1 MTVKMTEST
10 NDKLVIAVSGKIDGK
25 NSDEFKEQVKKIRD
39 SHPDGD
45 LVLDMD
51 GLEYISSAGLRVI
64 LKFSKE
70 EDDRLKLVNV
80 SWDVM
85 EIFSMTGFSE
95 FINITKKM
103 KEISVDSCEL
113 LGKGANGEVYRID
126 DERIVKLFS
135 ETASIDVIQREKALS
150 QKAMIYGLPT
160 AISFDIVKCGN
171 RYGAVFELLNAKTL
185 STTIKNDPS
194 AFDTYADSYVDLYKK
209 LHSTVVKKEDF
220 PSIKEIYY
228 DYIDD
233 CKDWY
238 TPEQLDTLRKI
249 VDSIPDRDTLI
260 HGDYHANNIM
270 IVDGQLLLIDMGD
283 LSFGHPIFDFLATAA
298 ISVFSWS
305 ILILICSAFAADDLT
320 FFLSQSSFDTTL
332 TAPPTPLSLSFL
344 FLSNCSLSYSLC
356 AIIASSLSLFDG
368 YLPFI
373 ALKIFLMC
381 LSSSSSCCI
390 LADLLLAF
398 CAL

>member
-64 LKFSKE
+64 LEFSKE
-70 EDDRLKLVNV
+70 EDDRLKVVNV

-85 EIFSMTGFSE
+85 EIFSMTGFNE

-194 AFDTYADSYVDLYKK
+194 AFDTYADTYVDLYKK

-298 ISVFSWS
+298 TQVN
-305 ILILICSAFAADDLT
+305 LVKLNPAFAEVHTNMPVDKITKLWSHLIDRYFADKSEEQRQRINEQIALFSKLKVALAPAVAKGLDPAIMKASVNDAIEN
-320 FFLSQSSFDTTL
+320 FLSR
-332 TAPPTPLSLSFL
+332 
-344 FLSNCSLSYSLC
+344 
-356 AIIASSLSLFDG
+356 
-368 YLPFI
+368 
-373 ALKIFLMC
+373 
-381 LSSSSSCCI
+381 
-390 LADLLLAF
+390 ADELIGSVDW
-398 CAL
+398 

>member
-1 MTVKMTEST
+1 MTVKMTGST

-70 EDDRLKLVNV
+70 EDDLLKVVNV

-85 EIFSMTGFSE
+85 EIFSMTGFNE

-103 KEISVDSCEL
+103 KEISVDPSGL

-135 ETASIDVIQREKALS
+135 ETASIDVIQRERALS

-194 AFDTYADSYVDLYKK
+194 AFDTYADVYVDLYKK

-298 ISVFSWS
+298 TQVN
-305 ILILICSAFAADDLT
+305 LVKLNPAFAEVHTNMPVDKITKLWSHLIDRYFADKSEEQRQRINEQIALFSKLKVALAPAVAKGLDPAIMKASVNDAIEN
-320 FFLSQSSFDTTL
+320 FLSR
-332 TAPPTPLSLSFL
+332 
-344 FLSNCSLSYSLC
+344 
-356 AIIASSLSLFDG
+356 
-368 YLPFI
+368 
-373 ALKIFLMC
+373 
-381 LSSSSSCCI
+381 
-390 LADLLLAF
+390 ADELIGSVDW
-398 CAL
+398 

>member
-10 NDKLVIAVSGKIDGK
+10 NDKLVIAVSGKINGK

-64 LKFSKE
+64 LEFSKE
-70 EDDRLKLVNV
+70 EDDRLKVVNV

-85 EIFSMTGFSE
+85 EIFSMTGFNE

-171 RYGAVFELLNAKTL
+171 RYGAVFELLDAKTL

-298 ISVFSWS
+298 TQVN
-305 ILILICSAFAADDLT
+305 LVKLNPAFAEVHTNMPVDKITKLWSHLIDRYFADKSEEQRQRINEQIALFSKLKVALAPAVAKGLDPAIMKASVNDAIEN
-320 FFLSQSSFDTTL
+320 FLSR
-332 TAPPTPLSLSFL
+332 
-344 FLSNCSLSYSLC
+344 
-356 AIIASSLSLFDG
+356 
-368 YLPFI
+368 
-373 ALKIFLMC
+373 
-381 LSSSSSCCI
+381 
-390 LADLLLAF
+390 ADELIGSVDW
-398 CAL
+398 

>member
-10 NDKLVIAVSGKIDGK
+10 NDKLVIAVSGKINGM

-64 LKFSKE
+64 LKLSKE
-70 EDDRLKLVNV
+70 EDDRLKVVNV

-85 EIFSMTGFSE
+85 EIFSMTGFIE

-135 ETASIDVIQREKALS
+135 ETASIDVIQRERALS

-194 AFDTYADSYVDLYKK
+194 AFDTYADVYVDLYKK

-238 TPEQLDTLRKI
+238 TQEQLDTLRKI

-298 ISVFSWS
+298 TQVN
-305 ILILICSAFAADDLT
+305 LVKLNPAFAEVHTNMPVDKITKLWSHLIDRYFADKSEEQRQRINEQIALFSKLKVALAPAVAKGLDPAIMKASVNDAIEN
-320 FFLSQSSFDTTL
+320 FLSR
-332 TAPPTPLSLSFL
+332 
-344 FLSNCSLSYSLC
+344 
-356 AIIASSLSLFDG
+356 
-368 YLPFI
+368 
-373 ALKIFLMC
+373 
-381 LSSSSSCCI
+381 
-390 LADLLLAF
+390 ADELIGSVDW
-398 CAL
+398 

>member
-10 NDKLVIAVSGKIDGK
+10 NDKLVIAVSGKIDGM

-45 LVLDMD
+45 LFLDMD

-85 EIFSMTGFSE
+85 EIFSMTGFNE

-298 ISVFSWS
+298 TQVN
-305 ILILICSAFAADDLT
+305 LVKLNPAFAEVHTNMPVDKITKLWSHLIDRYFADKSEEQRQRINEQIALFSKLKVALAPAVAKGLDPAIMKASVNDAIEN
-320 FFLSQSSFDTTL
+320 FLSR
-332 TAPPTPLSLSFL
+332 
-344 FLSNCSLSYSLC
+344 
-356 AIIASSLSLFDG
+356 
-368 YLPFI
+368 
-373 ALKIFLMC
+373 
-381 LSSSSSCCI
+381 
-390 LADLLLAF
+390 ADELIGSVDW
-398 CAL
+398 

>member
-135 ETASIDVIQREKALS
+135 ETASIDVIQRERALS

-298 ISVFSWS
+298 TQVN
-305 ILILICSAFAADDLT
+305 LVKLNPAFAEVHTNMPVDKITKLWSHLIDRYFADKSEEQRQRINEQIALFSKLKVALAPAVAKGLDPAIMKASVNDAIEN
-320 FFLSQSSFDTTL
+320 FLSR
-332 TAPPTPLSLSFL
+332 
-344 FLSNCSLSYSLC
+344 
-356 AIIASSLSLFDG
+356 
-368 YLPFI
+368 
-373 ALKIFLMC
+373 
-381 LSSSSSCCI
+381 
-390 LADLLLAF
+390 ADELIGSVDW
-398 CAL
+398 

>member
-10 NDKLVIAVSGKIDGK
+10 NDKLVIAVSGKIDGM

-103 KEISVDSCEL
+103 KEISVDPSGL

-135 ETASIDVIQREKALS
+135 ETASIDVIQRERALS

-194 AFDTYADSYVDLYKK
+194 AFDTYADTYVDLYKK

-298 ISVFSWS
+298 TQVN
-305 ILILICSAFAADDLT
+305 LVKLNPAFAEVHTNMPVDKITKLWSHLIDRYFADKSEEQRQRINEQIALFSKLKVALAPAVAKGLDPAIMKASVNDAIEN
-320 FFLSQSSFDTTL
+320 FLSR
-332 TAPPTPLSLSFL
+332 
-344 FLSNCSLSYSLC
+344 
-356 AIIASSLSLFDG
+356 
-368 YLPFI
+368 
-373 ALKIFLMC
+373 
-381 LSSSSSCCI
+381 
-390 LADLLLAF
+390 ADELIGSVDW
-398 CAL
+398 

>member
-45 LVLDMD
+45 LFLDMD

-85 EIFSMTGFSE
+85 EIFSMTGFNE

-135 ETASIDVIQREKALS
+135 ETASIDVIQRERALS

-298 ISVFSWS
+298 TQVN
-305 ILILICSAFAADDLT
+305 LVKLNPAFAEVHTNMPVDKITKLWSHLIDRYFADKSEEQRQRINEQIALFSKLKVALAPAVAKGLDPAIMKASVNDAIEN
-320 FFLSQSSFDTTL
+320 FLSR
-332 TAPPTPLSLSFL
+332 
-344 FLSNCSLSYSLC
+344 
-356 AIIASSLSLFDG
+356 
-368 YLPFI
+368 
-373 ALKIFLMC
+373 
-381 LSSSSSCCI
+381 
-390 LADLLLAF
+390 ADELIGSVDW
-398 CAL
+398 

>member
-10 NDKLVIAVSGKIDGK
+10 NDKLVIAVSGKIDGM

-70 EDDRLKLVNV
+70 EDDLLKLVNV

-103 KEISVDSCEL
+103 KEISVDPCEL

-194 AFDTYADSYVDLYKK
+194 AFDTYADTYVDLYKK

-298 ISVFSWS
+298 TQVN
-305 ILILICSAFAADDLT
+305 LVKLNPAFAEVHTNMPVDKITKLWSHLIDRYFADKSEEQRQRINEQIALFSKLKVALAPAVAKGLDPAIMKASVNDAIEN
-320 FFLSQSSFDTTL
+320 FLSR
-332 TAPPTPLSLSFL
+332 
-344 FLSNCSLSYSLC
+344 
-356 AIIASSLSLFDG
+356 
-368 YLPFI
+368 
-373 ALKIFLMC
+373 
-381 LSSSSSCCI
+381 
-390 LADLLLAF
+390 ADELIGSVDW
-398 CAL
+398 

>member
-95 FINITKKM
+95 FINITKKL
-103 KEISVDSCEL
+103 KEISVDPCEL

-209 LHSTVVKKEDF
+209 LHGTVVKKEDF

-298 ISVFSWS
+298 TQVN
-305 ILILICSAFAADDLT
+305 LVKLNPAFAEVHTNMPVDKITKLWSHLIDRYFADKSEEQRQRINEQIALFSKLKVALAPAVAKGLDPAIMKASVNDAIEN
-320 FFLSQSSFDTTL
+320 FLSR
-332 TAPPTPLSLSFL
+332 
-344 FLSNCSLSYSLC
+344 
-356 AIIASSLSLFDG
+356 
-368 YLPFI
+368 
-373 ALKIFLMC
+373 
-381 LSSSSSCCI
+381 
-390 LADLLLAF
+390 ADELIGSVDW
-398 CAL
+398 

>member
-298 ISVFSWS
+298 TQVN
-305 ILILICSAFAADDLT
+305 LVKLNPAFAEVHTNMPVDKITKLWSHLIDRYFADKSEEQRQRINEQIALFSKLKVALAPAVAKGLDPAIMKASVNDAIEN
-320 FFLSQSSFDTTL
+320 FLSR
-332 TAPPTPLSLSFL
+332 
-344 FLSNCSLSYSLC
+344 
-356 AIIASSLSLFDG
+356 
-368 YLPFI
+368 
-373 ALKIFLMC
+373 
-381 LSSSSSCCI
+381 
-390 LADLLLAF
+390 ADELIGSVDW
-398 CAL
+398 

>member
-1 MTVKMTEST
+1 MTIKMTEST
-10 NDKLVIAVSGKIDGK
+10 NDKLVIAVSGKIDGM

-70 EDDRLKLVNV
+70 EDDLLKLVNV

-85 EIFSMTGFSE
+85 EIFSMTGFNE

-103 KEISVDSCEL
+103 KEISVDPCGL

-135 ETASIDVIQREKALS
+135 ETASIDVIQRERALS

-194 AFDTYADSYVDLYKK
+194 AFDTYADTYVDLYKK

-298 ISVFSWS
+298 TQVN
-305 ILILICSAFAADDLT
+305 LVKLNPAFAEVHTNMPVDKITKLWSHLIDRYFADKSEEQRQRINEQIALFSKLKVALAPAVAKGLDPAIMKASVNDAIEN
-320 FFLSQSSFDTTL
+320 FLSR
-332 TAPPTPLSLSFL
+332 
-344 FLSNCSLSYSLC
+344 
-356 AIIASSLSLFDG
+356 
-368 YLPFI
+368 
-373 ALKIFLMC
+373 
-381 LSSSSSCCI
+381 
-390 LADLLLAF
+390 ADELIGSVDW
-398 CAL
+398 